1 MEKLLFEYQI
11 SRSTIFGFL
20 SNGHVIQF
28 VRADRDT
35 TNGVH
40 FTTHSVPQ
48 YLLDPSSSKLPGPG
62 LQMLCALM
70 ADEKYQ
76 DLAASRILLKL
87 DDPSSTVKLGRVLG
101 VGRTATVVEATLPLT
116 KYVDIALLA
125 ATYL

>member
-1 MEKLLFEYQI
+1 LEKLLFEYQI
-11 SRSTIFGFL
+11 NRSTIFGFL

-28 VRADRDT
+28 VRADRDM
-35 TNGVH
+35 NGVH
-40 FTTHSVPQ
+40 FTTHSAPQ
-48 YLLDPSSSKLPGPG
+48 YLLDPNSSKLPGPG